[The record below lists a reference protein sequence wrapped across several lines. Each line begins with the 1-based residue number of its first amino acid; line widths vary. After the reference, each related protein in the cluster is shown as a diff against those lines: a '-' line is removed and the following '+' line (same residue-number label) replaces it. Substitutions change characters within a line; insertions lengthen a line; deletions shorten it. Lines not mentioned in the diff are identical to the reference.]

1 MTLEEQISQLDLS
14 TYPILDVERIIS
26 NIGSIGL
33 EVYPVQ
39 KGSTMQRVLPV
50 SAIDNIDLVSRL
62 SYNPCPKKY
71 GRANVPRSPMF
82 YACFDIPN
90 INKTANEMIVSFFEG
105 RAFRSETAIFSKWI
119 VKETLHVG
127 CIIHPLIFPGTT
139 NKFLITL
146 KNLYVLLLKENRY
159 RNPHLDKA
167 LKQVCEQFS
176 KRFPDNNDYN
186 YLFTALF
193 SQKLIAERHFDGIL
207 YPSVQTGGDVCMNIA
222 LTKDAADRKI
232 SFMKARKSS
241 IYLDDNGEYNTAP
254 LRRAVSQDGK
264 TLIWS
269 DVRGGE

>member
-14 TYPILDVERIIS
+14 TYPIQDVERIIS
-26 NIGSIGL
+26 SIGSIGL
-33 EVYPVQ
+33 EVYSIP
-39 KGSTMQRVLPV
+39 KDSTIQRVLPV
-50 SAIDNIDLVSRL
+50 SAKDNIDSVSRL

-71 GRANVPRSPMF
+71 GRANVPRFPMF
-82 YACFDIPN
+82 YGCFDIPN

-105 RAFRSETAIFSKWI
+105 RAFRSDMAIFSKWI

-127 CIIHPLIFPGTT
+127 CIIHPSIFPGIT

-146 KNLYVLLLKENRY
+146 KNLYVLLLKETKYRY
-159 RNPHLDKA
+159 PHLDKA
-167 LKQVCEQFS
+167 LRQVCGQFS

-193 SQKLIAERHFDGIL
+193 SQKLIVERHYDGIL

-222 LTKDAADRKI
+222 ITKDAADRKI
-232 SFMKARKSS
+232 TFMKASKTS
-241 IYLDDNGEYNTAP
+241 IYIDNNGEYNTVP
-254 LRRAVSQDGK
+254 LQRAMSQDGK

-269 DVRGGE
+269 DVRKK

>member
-14 TYPILDVERIIS
+14 TYPIQDIERIIS
-26 NIGSIGL
+26 SIGAIGL

-50 SAIDNIDLVSRL
+50 AADENIGAVSRL
-62 SYNPCPKKY
+62 SYNPCPKRY
-71 GRANVPRSPMF
+71 GRANLPKSPMF
-82 YACFDIPN
+82 YGCFDIPN

-105 RAFRSETAIFSKWI
+105 RAFKKDAAVFSKWI

-127 CIIHPLIFPGTT
+127 CIIHPSIFPGTT

-159 RNPHLDKA
+159 RFPHLDKA
-167 LKQVCEQFS
+167 LRQVCEQFS
-176 KRFPDNNDYN
+176 KRFPDDNDYN

-193 SQKLIAERHFDGIL
+193 SQKLIEERHYDGIL

-232 SFMKARKSS
+232 TFMKASKSS
-241 IYLDDNGEYNTAP
+241 IYIDDNGEYNTSP
-254 LRRAVSQDGK
+254 IQRAVSHDGK
-264 TLIWS
+264 TLVWT
-269 DVRGGE
+269 DARGK

>member
-14 TYPILDVERIIS
+14 KYPIQDVERIIS
-26 NIGSIGL
+26 SIGSIGM

-50 SAIDNIDLVSRL
+50 SANDNIDLVSRL

-105 RAFRSETAIFSKWI
+105 RAFRSEMAIFSKWI

-146 KNLYVLLLKENRY
+146 KNLYVLLLKENRNRY
-159 RNPHLDKA
+159 PHLDKA
-167 LKQVCEQFS
+167 LRQVCEQFS
-176 KRFPDNNDYN
+176 KRFPDSKDYN

-193 SQKLIAERHFDGIL
+193 TQKLIAECHYDGIL

-222 LTKDAADRKI
+222 LTKEATDRKI
-232 SFMKARKSS
+232 TFMKARKAS
-241 IYLDDNGEYNTAP
+241 IYIDDNGEYNTVP
-254 LRRAVSQDGK
+254 LQRAVSQDGK
-264 TLIWS
+264 TLMWS
-269 DVRGGE
+269 DVRGK